1 MHVESGIPT
10 LEFRTVYD
18 QPFLSQRWAHSHHC
32 NRKYFRFELSIWSI
46 LDIDTGQLNQHLKFL
61 SHVNTNTDIYTV
73 FIPFPCFLPE
83 LQLCLSL
90 ITDLYQMA
98 TGSNIKTSIVCYYS
112 TVLLYSFTCRD
123 CSTGRY
129 RCCYLQ
135 VHAL

>member
-1 MHVESGIPT
+1 MHVESGIPN
-10 LEFRTVYD
+10 LEFRTVYN

-32 NRKYFRFELSIWSI
+32 NRKYLRFELSIWSI

-61 SHVNTNTDIYTV
+61 VHVKTNTGIYTV
-73 FIPFPCFLPE
+73 SIPFPCFLPE
-83 LQLCLSL
+83 LLLCLSL
-90 ITDLYQMA
+90 ISDLYQMA
-98 TGSNIKTSIVCYYS
+98 TGSNIITSNCAIS

-123 CSTGRY
+123 CGTGRY